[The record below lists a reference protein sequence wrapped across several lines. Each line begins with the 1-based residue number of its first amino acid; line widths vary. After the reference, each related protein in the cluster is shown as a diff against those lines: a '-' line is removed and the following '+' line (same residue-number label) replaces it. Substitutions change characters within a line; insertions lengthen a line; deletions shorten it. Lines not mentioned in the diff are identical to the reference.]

1 MNRIVKTFL
10 ETPEYCGNLKLR
22 LPLWI
27 AEGGPGKN
35 VFLCAAQHG
44 RELHGTAALS
54 EVFSELSGIPLTGTV
69 VMMPLL
75 NPLGVRMRIQDFPSE
90 EARIS
95 NQMHYGPACDMNY
108 LWTPGGMP
116 GSVQSALTAL
126 IYERHVKSADAVL
139 DIHGWNGGAAAWS
152 SEACLE
158 TLLKLGLRMVSIA
171 ESDPGGTLVQRARED
186 GTAAFTVEIEQ
197 QNRIVPSGHRLACRI
212 VRNFLKAYGV
222 IPGSPELPREQ
233 FVRRASG
240 DLFLEAPVTGLAVP
254 LFEAQEVVPA
264 GVEYLRILSVETGEV
279 LWKYVTEEEY
289 FSVYSGTFQTGP
301 GSEATSI
308 VEKGMPIAHL
318 TRAERIVNN

>member
-10 ETPEYCGNLKLR
+10 EMPEYCGNLKLR

-27 AEGGPGKN
+27 AEGSPGKS

-54 EVFSELSGIPLTGTV
+54 EVFSELPEIPLTGTV
-69 VMMPLL
+69 VMMPLM
-75 NPLGVRMRIQDFPSE
+75 NPLGVRMRMQDFPSE
-90 EARIS
+90 ESRIS
-95 NQMHYGPACDMNY
+95 NRKHYGPECNMNR

-116 GSVQSALTAL
+116 GSVQSALTSL
-126 IYERHVKSADAVL
+126 IYERHVKNADAVL
-139 DIHGWNGGAAAWS
+139 DIHGWNGGSSAWS
-152 SEACLE
+152 NEACLE

-171 ESDPGGTLVQRARED
+171 ESDSGGMLVQRARED
-186 GTAAFTVEIEQ
+186 GKAAFTVEIEQ

-264 GVEYLRILSVETGEV
+264 GAEYLRILSVETGEV

-289 FSVYSGTFQTGP
+289 LSVYSGTFQTGP

-318 TRAERIVNN
+318 TRAERIINN